1 MVLAKCNSGTWDM
14 SDSEYSPGD
23 YRAPIKDILFA
34 LEHAGEAGRL
44 TGWDGEFNAEIL
56 KHSVRFVEGVIAPT
70 EPDLDTQPP
79 RLINGRVI
87 VSPLLANNVK
97 HFTDGGWY
105 GLNVPKK
112 LGGQGL
118 PTVISN
124 ILFEMIAGAS
134 LNTFMVTSCATAALK
149 LLVSEGSRDQQ
160 ERYISGILSGEYNT
174 TIVLSEPQAGSD
186 LRLIQTT
193 GTASQEGGWRIHG
206 TKVFCSGADHD
217 MNPNI
222 LHCIL
227 AQTEGT
233 PQGAK
238 GLSLFLCP
246 AVRPDGTRN
255 NISVTRIE
263 DKMGLHAAPT
273 CQVSF
278 DGAEAE
284 MLGQSGEGL
293 KRMFTMMN
301 AMRIDVAIQGVGLC
315 QIALQ
320 RSMAYAESR
329 IQGRS
334 ISTNAAGHEAVPI
347 NQHGDIRRM
356 LLSQDALVKG
366 TRALVYRTAIELELD
381 KNSKLAAFLLP
392 VCKVFA
398 SDAACDAADMAI
410 QIHGGYGY
418 VRDYQIEQILRDA
431 RVCRIFEG
439 ANGLHATNL
448 ATSLRKPFGAELAD
462 AFELDIISAIDA
474 TDPEVAKPLFDALE
488 RWRQSKDLVAAM
500 TDPGMVAYD
509 FMKLTGLIAFSA
521 SWSRL
526 EAASSQADDPEHI
539 RKLAKYVRDRM
550 LPEAEFYFYR
560 VNSSPTM

>member
-44 TGWDGEFNAEIL
+44 AGWDGEFNAEIL

-87 VSPLLANNVK
+87 VSPLLAKNVK

-474 TDPEVAKPLFDALE
+474 TYPEVAKPLFDALE

>member
-1 MVLAKCNSGTWDM
+1 M

>member
-1 MVLAKCNSGTWDM
+1 M

-87 VSPLLANNVK
+87 VSPLLAKNVK

>member
-87 VSPLLANNVK
+87 VSPLLAKNVK

>member
-1 MVLAKCNSGTWDM
+1 M

-87 VSPLLANNVK
+87 VSPLLAKNVK

-526 EAASSQADDPEHI
+526 EAASSQADDPQHI

>member
-1 MVLAKCNSGTWDM
+1 M

-34 LEHAGEAGRL
+34 LEHAGEASRL
-44 TGWDGEFNAEIL
+44 AGWDGEFNAEIL

-87 VSPLLANNVK
+87 VSPLLAKNVK

-462 AFELDIISAIDA
+462 AFEVEIISAIDA

>member
-87 VSPLLANNVK
+87 VSPLLAKNVK

-526 EAASSQADDPEHI
+526 EAASSQADDPQHI

>member
-1 MVLAKCNSGTWDM
+1 
-14 SDSEYSPGD
+14 
-23 YRAPIKDILFA
+23 
-34 LEHAGEAGRL
+34 
-44 TGWDGEFNAEIL
+44 
-56 KHSVRFVEGVIAPT
+56 
-70 EPDLDTQPP
+70 
-79 RLINGRVI
+79 
-87 VSPLLANNVK
+87 
-97 HFTDGGWY
+97 
-105 GLNVPKK
+105 
-112 LGGQGL
+112 
-118 PTVISN
+118 
-124 ILFEMIAGAS
+124 
-134 LNTFMVTSCATAALK
+134 
-149 LLVSEGSRDQQ
+149 
-160 ERYISGILSGEYNT
+160 
-174 TIVLSEPQAGSD
+174 
-186 LRLIQTT
+186 
-193 GTASQEGGWRIHG
+193 
-206 TKVFCSGADHD
+206 
-217 MNPNI
+217 
-222 LHCIL
+222 
-227 AQTEGT
+227 
-233 PQGAK
+233 
-238 GLSLFLCP
+238 
-246 AVRPDGTRN
+246 
-255 NISVTRIE
+255 
-263 DKMGLHAAPT
+263 
-273 CQVSF
+273 
-278 DGAEAE
+278 

>member
-1 MVLAKCNSGTWDM
+1 M

-87 VSPLLANNVK
+87 VSPLLAKNVK

-134 LNTFMVTSCATAALK
+134 LNTFMVISCATAALK

>member
-1 MVLAKCNSGTWDM
+1 M

-34 LEHAGEAGRL
+34 LEHAGEASRL
-44 TGWDGEFNAEIL
+44 AGWDGEFNAEIL

-87 VSPLLANNVK
+87 VSPLLAKNVK

>member
-87 VSPLLANNVK
+87 VSPLLAKNVK

-134 LNTFMVTSCATAALK
+134 LNTFMVISCATAALK